1 MIFHDYYLLN
11 FLYRTMIQDYIQSIQ
26 SQLRNYS
33 SGLRQMNNLVDI
45 PWTMVDGDLNIQ
57 RLIFQRDHTLLII
70 KEGVI
75 QESRWEYLPSVNSID
90 MTLEGQRLLMNE
102 VYSDGTAL
110 ILKKDGN
117 ALEFFAFVNS
127 NNLPTLNLIEY
138 LRSQLST
145 KDEDPNV
152 PPPIADPPNPYN
164 PILLFLLL
172 ALLIIMIFS
181 AL

>member
-1 MIFHDYYLLN
+1 V
-11 FLYRTMIQDYIQSIQ
+11 IQDFIQSIQ

-90 MTLEGQRLLMNE
+90 MTLDGQRVLMNE
-102 VYSDGTAL
+102 VFSNGTAL

-117 ALEFFAFVNS
+117 ASEFYAFVNA
-127 NNLPTLNLIEY
+127 NNLPTLNLEEY
-138 LRSQLST
+138 LRTEIQSIE
-145 KDEDPNV
+145 KNIEGDD
-152 PPPIADPPNPYN
+152 PPPIPPDDPYAPIIL
-164 PILLFLLL
+164 ILLLVLLLL
-172 ALLIIMIFS
+172 AFII
-181 AL
+181 AT

>member
-1 MIFHDYYLLN
+1 LIFHDYYLLN

-57 RLIFQRDHTLLII
+57 RLIFQRDHTLISI

-117 ALEFFAFVNS
+117 ALEFFAFVNA

-145 KDEDPNV
+145 MDEVANV

-172 ALLIIMIFS
+172 ALIIIMIFS